1 MKLKTK
7 TDVAQKKSY

>member
-7 TDVAQKKSY
+7 TDVTLKKRY